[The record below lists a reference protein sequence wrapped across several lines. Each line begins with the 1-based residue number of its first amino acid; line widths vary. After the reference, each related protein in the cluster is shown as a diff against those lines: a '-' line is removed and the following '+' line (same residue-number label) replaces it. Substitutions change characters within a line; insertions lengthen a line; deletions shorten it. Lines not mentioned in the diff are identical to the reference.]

1 MAQIELWITAFRDA
15 LWSPYFLVILLVGT
29 GLLMTIRLRFI
40 QARKLGHSFNLTRGI
55 YDHPDDPGEVT
66 HFQALSAALSSTV
79 GTGNIAGVATAIAAG
94 GPGGY
99 LLDVDY
105 RSVRYGY

>member
-55 YDHPDDPGEVT
+55 YDHPDDPLMAHPEGN
-66 HFQALSAALSSTV
+66 QSV
-79 GTGNIAGVATAIAAG
+79 GHVW
-94 GPGGY
+94 PGAPMPGKKKK
-99 LLDVDY
+99 D
-105 RSVRYGY
+105 RQ